1 MPASIVRPTLIY
13 AVAVTLAVI
22 ALAACGESDPNQES
36 TPTRATGPVATPT
49 AQPTP
54 TGAPTP
60 DAPTS
65 AGIGLDPATAAATLV
80 QLVDPLDEPEYYCI
94 DVPGFGARLNLAAAL
109 MAHTCKPGAADEMFA
124 VNRPAAGNL
133 SMPAY
138 DLCMQADGT
147 EAAAELHLEECA
159 DSELQ
164 RFTYAPEGA
173 LTLSGTDLCIALAPD
188 AGRPTGG
195 PSHLRRDLLLQPCD
209 TVESAL
215 SRWMF
220 PGPSPE

>member
-1 MPASIVRPTLIY
+1 MTAISSCLTLERPWMAEPLTATVRGPR
-13 AVAVTLAVI
+13 VAGAILS
-22 ALAACGESDPNQES
+22 ALAALLLVVGGADV
-36 TPTRATGPVATPT
+36 G
-49 AQPTP
+49 AQLN
-54 TGAPTP
+54 
-60 DAPTS
+60 S
-65 AGIGLDPATAAATLV
+65 AAAVIDVDEAVVGGTLI
-80 QLVDPLDEPEYYCI
+80 QLADPLDEPEYYCI
-94 DVPGFGARLNLAAAL
+94 DVPGFGARLNLGAAL

>member
-80 QLVDPLDEPEYYCI
+80 QLVDPLDEPEYNCV
-94 DVPGFGARLNLAAAL
+94 DVPGFGASLNLGAAL
-109 MAHTCKPGAADEMFA
+109 TAHTCKPGADDEMFA
-124 VNRPAAGNL
+124 VDRPGPGNL
-133 SMPAY
+133 YMPAY
-138 DLCMQADGT
+138 DLCLEAART
-147 EAAAELHLEECA
+147 EAPAQLYLRVC
-159 DSELQ
+159 
-164 RFTYAPEGA
+164 YEGA
-173 LTLSGTDLCIALAPD
+173 LQQFEFDSDGALVLSGTGLCMAVSPD
-188 AGRPTGG
+188 
-195 PSHLRRDLLLQPCD
+195 
-209 TVESAL
+209 
-215 SRWMF
+215 
-220 PGPSPE
+220 